1 MSDYK
6 VLFHDADGCLNAPDG
21 SPLAFDR
28 NSLAIQDE
36 QHLALLGDAIDRS
49 SLSHLVLN
57 TGRSWQATEFLCD
70 VISSR
75 KLTYAL
81 VEHGSE
87 LWNVRTKS
95 RVSLEAL
102 AEASSSTAIAEAV
115 ASRFDITRLIEWF
128 EETGAR
134 ELCERLGYSGNM
146 LRQTDKRW
154 NLTFL
159 IPDDVD
165 GDLVFAT
172 FKALVAAQPEFQ
184 SSSLVFHYSQ
194 WNRYLDV
201 MAQMDKGL
209 GASLVLDHLGI
220 DREHSAAMGDG
231 LNDLPMFRDVGLP
244 ICPVNAEGEV
254 IELCRAQ
261 GHLAASSYVAAT
273 MDWLQHDSS

>member
-1 MSDYK
+1 M
-6 VLFHDADGCLNAPDG
+6 LFHDADGCLNAPDG

-28 NSLAIQDE
+28 NSLAARDE
-36 QHLALLGDAIDRS
+36 QHLALLGRMIDRS
-49 SLSHLVLN
+49 SLSHLILN

-70 VISSR
+70 AISSR

-81 VEHGSE
+81 AEHGSE
-87 LWNVRTKS
+87 LWNVQTKS
-95 RVSLEAL
+95 PVSLEEL
-102 AEASSSTAIAEAV
+102 AEASSLTAITEAV

-134 ELCERLGYSGNM
+134 ELCKQLGYSGSM
-146 LRQTDKRW
+146 PRQTDKRW

-172 FKALVAAQPEFQ
+172 FKALVVSQPEFQ
-184 SSSLVFHYSQ
+184 QASLVFHYSR

-209 GASLVLDHLGI
+209 GAGLVLEHLGI
-220 DREHSAAMGDG
+220 DRRYSAAIGDG

-244 ICPVNAEGEV
+244 ICPANAEREV
-254 IELCRAQ
+254 VELCRAQ
-261 GHLAASSYVAAT
+261 GYVAAGSYVAAT
-273 MDWLQHDSS
+273 MDWLEHAAS